1 MASAACREI
10 PFVENPYRS
19 LPLRNDDRP
28 DPRPVSRFLKGE
40 IPVLISIP
48 LRQDETDADPV
59 DLVVVIE
66 EALAVA

>member
-1 MASAACREI
+1 
-10 PFVENPYRS
+10 
-19 LPLRNDDRP
+19 
-28 DPRPVSRFLKGE
+28 VSRFLKGE